1 MTAGQ
6 NPEAKANDNV
16 AASSVT
22 EDTSTHDK
30 FLADSGLQNP
40 TTIQVAGMDFLPNN
54 LFQENQGKPLNQIIN
69 DANRT
74 FDWKASPDQAIPTGF
89 NPASALP
96 TLLQNKPASQWK
108 AEYNQVAPAFNPT
121 QVFNPT
127 QINPVVIQDR
137 PAAFNV
143 RPEVQIQNQGMQEW
157 QLFGNSPTVIGNQFP
172 ESKVM
177 QADGNQVTIQLGN
190 AMFRV
195 RKGAGVDMVVA
206 GQQPQSVQQAVVDIP
221 LGNERLRIDVQTG
234 TIARFALT
242 PNGYTMFESVEA
254 DGRKIK
260 LDGGQASQVTYPD
273 GRKDTLSQGRL
284 VRTDYGDGKSFEQYD
299 QNGKPVKA
307 LKNGVYYEY
316 QNGKPTMVRSEDGKF
331 FQATYDAQGRVQS
344 YQVGRIVAN
353 NQAQVVEQG
362 TREAN
367 GLRITK
373 LNQVTGQPEVVNQ
386 LVGDVALSPTG
397 SIQYLDANGFRQE
410 ANGVKT
416 KRDSRIISA
425 QVETPDGQVIAQQIQ
440 PLRSIVYPNGRSTDY
455 MYLSDTSAKIN
466 GMTPGQNS
474 PDAVFSYARRNAQ
487 GQIDEVGVRMPE
499 VPGQPPQWLEFRANR
514 VPGKTA
520 FTSEEV
526 QKIGQISALLVPGDA
541 QQTAS
546 NLATLRSSTVMREFL
561 PQSQNEVTV
570 GVQIDQN
577 TGKQIHVYG
586 NRDYRVLDESGAEHK
601 FGQDGVVSTAADG
614 RKFHYDYQTGNTS
627 YLDGTKLQVVAWDA
641 SKDVPGDK
649 QVILNVANGQKPN
662 MERFGSRYNAQQ
674 IEFAYDTAGN
684 ISSFKIKQPIV
695 EGNNI
700 SGWKE
705 SNYVRTSGNMWK
717 IQETGEERE
726 LSVQRDDKGNVSV
739 SGYKMVDGQKT
750 AVNRT
755 FQADGSEVVG
765 TGAGDQY
772 TPLYQLK
779 APPPPISHGPVRF
792 PANVPPPDYM
802 MNRARAMYEAQ
813 NQTQAPMDGVYR
825 RNPQDQSMRPYQT
838 QGEEE
843 MPAYQPDPRNPQMQ
857 PQPEM
862 DPNDPRNPNNPNNPN
877 NPRRRQNPNPNQRRQ
892 WRARPFE
899 DGGTQFRRNT
909 VDPSVSITR

>member
-1 MTAGQ
+1 MSDGQ
-6 NPEAKANDNV
+6 NPEAKVNDNV

-22 EDTSTHDK
+22 ANDSTSVHEK
-30 FLADSGLQNP
+30 LLADSGLTSPPVQLASMNF
-40 TTIQVAGMDFLPNN
+40 VPNT
-54 LFQENQGKPLNQIIN
+54 LFQENQGKTVNQIGN
-69 DANRT
+69 DANRA
-74 FDWKASPDQAIPTGF
+74 FPWKADF
-89 NPASALP
+89 
-96 TLLQNKPASQWK
+96 
-108 AEYNQVAPAFNPT
+108 NQVAPAFNPASALPNLL
-121 QVFNPT
+121 QNRPASQWKADLQVAPAFNPANPGLSQGVFNP
-127 QINPVVIQDR
+127 
-137 PAAFNV
+137 AAATV
-143 RPEVQIQNQGMQEW
+143 RPEVRIQNQGMQEW

-172 ESKVM
+172 EAKVM
-177 QADGNQVTIQLGN
+177 QGDGNQVTIQLGN

-206 GQQPQSVQQAVVDIP
+206 GQQPQSVQQAIVDIP
-221 LGNERLRIDVQTG
+221 LGNERLRIDVQSG
-234 TIARFALT
+234 SIARFALT
-242 PNGYTMFESVEA
+242 PAGYTMFESIEA

-260 LDGGQASQVTYPD
+260 LENGQPAQVTYPD
-273 GRKDTLSQGRL
+273 GRRDTLSQGRL
-284 VRTDYGDGKSFEQYD
+284 VRTDYGDGKSFEEFD
-299 QNGKPVKA
+299 QAGKPVKA

-331 FQATYDAQGRVQS
+331 FQANYDAQGRVQN
-344 YQVGRIVAN
+344 YVVGKIGPN

-373 LNQVTGQPEVVNQ
+373 LNTTTGQAETVNQ

-416 KRDSRIISA
+416 KRDSRLINTM
-425 QVETPDGQVIAQQIQ
+425 VETPDGQMIAQQIQ
-440 PLRSIVYPNGRSTDY
+440 PLRSIVYPNGRSTEY
-455 MYLSDTSAKIN
+455 MYLSDTNARIN
-466 GMTPGQNS
+466 GMAPGQNS

-487 GQIDEVGVRMPE
+487 GQVEEIGVRMPE

-514 VPGKTA
+514 VAGKTA
-520 FTSEEV
+520 FTNEEV

-546 NLATLRSSTVMREFL
+546 NLATLRSMTAMREFL

-577 TGKQIHVYG
+577 TGKQIHVYA
-586 NRDYRVLDESGAEHK
+586 NRDYRVFDENGAEHK
-601 FGQDGVVSTAADG
+601 FGQEGVVSTAADG
-614 RKFHYDYQTGNTS
+614 RKFYYDYQTGNTS
-627 YLDGTKLQVVAWDA
+627 YLDGNKLQTVAWDA
-641 SKDVPGDK
+641 SRDVPGDK
-649 QVILNVANGQKPN
+649 QVMMNVANAQKPN

-674 IEFAYDTAGN
+674 IEFTYDTAGN
-684 ISSFKIKQPIV
+684 ISAFKIKQPIV
-695 EGNNI
+695 DGNQI

-717 IQETGEERE
+717 VQETGEERE

-739 SGYKMVDGQKT
+739 SGYKMIDGQKV

-802 MNRARAMYEAQ
+802 MNRAKAMYEAQ
-813 NQTQAPMDGVYR
+813 NPQPQMNDAVYR
-825 RNPQDQSMRPYQT
+825 RNPQDQGMRPYQASPET
-838 QGEEE
+838 EDMPYEYNPE
-843 MPAYQPDPRNPQMQ
+843 MQPPSRTYDPQNPQMQ
-857 PQPEM
+857 PRPEIDIN
-862 DPNDPRNPNNPNNPN
+862 DPNHPDNPN
-877 NPRRRQNPNPNQRRQ
+877 NPRRRQNPRRQ
-892 WRARPFE
+892 WRANPYE
-899 DGGTQFRRNT
+899 QGGTEFRRQT
-909 VDPSVSITR
+909 VDAPVSLTR